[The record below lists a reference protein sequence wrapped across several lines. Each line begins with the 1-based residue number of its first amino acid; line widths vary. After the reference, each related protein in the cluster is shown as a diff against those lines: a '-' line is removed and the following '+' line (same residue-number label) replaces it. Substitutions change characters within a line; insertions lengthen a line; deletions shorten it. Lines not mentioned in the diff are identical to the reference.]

1 MRTHFDC
8 LPCIM
13 RQTVDAARF
22 ATEDSNLQEKIIR
35 KIITEMVQYDF
46 NESPPYMSQIIH
58 KHVRELSKMA
68 DPYRE
73 VKHQFT
79 RLGLDLYDELKNIVQ
94 ASQDPFSTAIKI
106 AIAGN
111 IIDFG
116 VFSEISEE
124 QVHAAIEDCLQAPLP
139 AETVNH
145 LKDDI
150 AGAKNILFLGDNAGE
165 TVFDRLFIE
174 EMPLE
179 KVTYV
184 VKGSPIVNDAT
195 MKDAEEAGLTELVR
209 VIDNGS
215 DAQGTILKL
224 CSTEFIDS
232 LRQADLIIA
241 KGQAHYETMSDLELN
256 RIYYLFQA
264 KCAVVADDTGCQMGE
279 MVFLKRIKN

>member
-58 KHVRELSKMA
+58 KHVRELSNMA

-264 KCAVVADDTGCQMGE
+264 KCAVVVDDTGCQMGE

>member
-1 MRTHFDC
+1 MKTHFDC

-35 KIITEMVQYDF
+35 KIITEMVHYDF

-58 KHVRELSKMA
+58 KHVRELSQMA

-79 RLGLDLYDELKNIVQ
+79 QLGLDLYDELKNIVQ

-124 QVHAAIEDCLQAPLP
+124 QVHTAIEDCLRAPLP
-139 AETVNH
+139 AETVNN
-145 LKDDI
+145 LKQDI
-150 AGAKNILFLGDNAGE
+150 ARAQSILFLGDNAGE

-174 EMPLE
+174 QMPLE

-195 MKDAEEAGLTELVR
+195 MKDAEAAGLTELVR

-215 DAQGTILKL
+215 AAQGTIIKL
-224 CSTEFIDS
+224 CSAEFLDS

-256 RIYYLFQA
+256 HIYYLFQA
-264 KCAVVADDTGCQMGE
+264 KCAVVADDAGCQMGE
-279 MVFLKRIKN
+279 MVLLRPIKN

>member
-35 KIITEMVQYDF
+35 KIITEMVHYDF

-58 KHVRELSKMA
+58 KHVRELSNMA

>member
-58 KHVRELSKMA
+58 KHVRELSNMA

-224 CSTEFIDS
+224 CSAEFLDL

>member
-58 KHVRELSKMA
+58 KHVRELSNMA

-224 CSTEFIDS
+224 CSAEFLDL

-279 MVFLKRIKN
+279 MVLLRRIKN

>member
-58 KHVRELSKMA
+58 KHVRELSNMA

>member
-58 KHVRELSKMA
+58 KHVRELSNMA

-279 MVFLKRIKN
+279 MVLLRRIKN